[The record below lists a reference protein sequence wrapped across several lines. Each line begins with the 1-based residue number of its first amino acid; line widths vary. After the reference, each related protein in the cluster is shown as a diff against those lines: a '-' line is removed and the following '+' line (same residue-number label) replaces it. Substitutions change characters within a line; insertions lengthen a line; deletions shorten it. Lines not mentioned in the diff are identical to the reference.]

1 MEAWPPFSLLKKK
14 SKENYVKM
22 ILLRI
27 TRRSEDDSFNINNSI
42 FFFFFVILHVELAL
56 GRRFSRPSAESFVA
70 RSGRTIPGIR
80 KCVGGLYSSSK
91 GEGITRRKAEKK
103 EQILSRA
110 SCNRV
115 QGALRL
121 WKLRGRRSEKERER
135 ELHLFS
141 PPCSK
146 QKRDD
151 LCGAGAAAPR
161 RGRILAFSSA
171 PSRVARVAEC
181 AVAFSSSF
189 VGLST
194 ARGSRCIFLRWH
206 ATTGRRS
213 FFFFSSSPVLCRTF
227 PREAG

>member
-1 MEAWPPFSLLKKK
+1 MSLPLITINFFYKFTWRTCD
-14 SKENYVKM
+14 NV
-22 ILLRI
+22 LATFRRI
-27 TRRSEDDSFNINNSI
+27 IR
-42 FFFFFVILHVELAL
+42 
-56 GRRFSRPSAESFVA
+56 
-70 RSGRTIPGIR
+70 IPGMW

-91 GEGITRRKAEKK
+91 GEGITRRKTEKK
-103 EQILSRA
+103 ERTLVRFEP
-110 SCNRV
+110 
-115 QGALRL
+115 GAGCSPPM
-121 WKLRGRRSEKERER
+121 KLRGRRKARKR

-181 AVAFSSSF
+181 VVAFSSS
-189 VGLST
+189 G
-194 ARGSRCIFLRWH
+194 AFLRRE
-206 ATTGRRS
+206 GRDAS
-213 FFFFSSSPVLCRTF
+213 FSDDMQLPAIVFFFSSSLLCRTF